1 MYFPQKKYG
10 YDNSLYDAEPLNQL
24 DNFLER
30 LCSLLPVH
38 MMPGKNDPADSTLPQ
53 QPILSSLF
61 PKAGKH
67 QNFHSVTNP
76 YWCEFDDVT
85 YV

>member
-1 MYFPQKKYG
+1 
-10 YDNSLYDAEPLNQL
+10 LYDAEPLNQL